1 MKFTYY
7 ICQQIKG
14 LINMTNN
21 SFSIRLRDARLMMG
35 LSMDKLAERTNG
47 VITKQ
52 SISRYEKG
60 IMRPKRDALQ
70 AIAKAL
76 NISEAYFVGTN
87 LKIDVP
93 MLRTTSNGKLSED
106 ELRAL
111 EAKLSFWA
119 EQYLAKER
127 MIHCQYS
134 FDKDNSF
141 KNILFKNPVK
151 GTKVSTLED
160 AIHAADLL
168 RKRWHSGDGP
178 IASVL
183 RLLERKGIKILSTEL
198 PDNVWGLSTWA
209 DNCHP
214 LMVLDMRP
222 EKTTIERLRFTA
234 AHELAHLLLTF
245 PVNVDLDV
253 EKRCNK
259 FAGFFLF
266 TKQALI
272 EEMGSEK
279 RDELMLEE
287 MIDLK
292 ELYGISI
299 AAQVHAAWDI
309 RMISR
314 EHYDWWF
321 DEKIKK
327 NRLEVGWG
335 EYVFPETIGRERRM
349 DVRIVNIEKKN
360 LK

>member
-1 MKFTYY
+1 M
-7 ICQQIKG
+7 
-14 LINMTNN
+14 INE
-21 SFSIRLRDARLMMG
+21 SFSIRLREARQMMG
-35 LSMDKLAERTNG
+35 LSMDKLVERTNG
-47 VITKQ
+47 AITKQ

-76 NISEAYFVGTN
+76 NISEEYFEGTN
-87 LKIDVP
+87 LKIDMP
-93 MLRTTSNGKLSED
+93 MLRTTSNGKLSEE
-106 ELRAL
+106 ELQAL

-119 EQYLAKER
+119 EQYLAKEKEAGFPTR
-127 MIHCQYS
+127 
-134 FDKDNSF
+134 
-141 KNILFKNPVK
+141 FKNPIK

-168 RKRWHSGDGP
+168 REKWHCGDGP
-178 IASVL
+178 IASIL
-183 RLLERKGIKILSTEL
+183 RLLERKGIMILAANL
-198 PDNVWGLSTWA
+198 PEYVFGMSTWA
-209 DNCHP
+209 DKKHP
-214 LMVLDMRP
+214 LIVLDMRP

-234 AHELAHLLLTF
+234 AHELAHLLLAF
-245 PVNVDLDV
+245 PVNAELDI

-266 TKQALI
+266 TRQALI
-272 EEMGSEK
+272 EEMGGEK
-279 RDELMLEE
+279 RDVLTLEE
-287 MIDLK
+287 MIDLR
-292 ELYGISI
+292 EVYGISI

-335 EYVFPETIGRERRM
+335 EYIFPETIGRERRM
-349 DVRIVNIEKKN
+349 DVRMRK
-360 LK
+360 L

>member
-1 MKFTYY
+1 M
-7 ICQQIKG
+7 
-14 LINMTNN
+14 INE
-21 SFSIRLRDARLMMG
+21 SFSIRLREARQMMG
-35 LSMDKLAERTNG
+35 LSMDKLVERTNG
-47 VITKQ
+47 AITKQ

-60 IMRPKRDALQ
+60 IMHPKRDALQ

-76 NISEAYFVGTN
+76 NISEEYFEGTN
-87 LKIDVP
+87 LKIDMP
-93 MLRTTSNGKLSED
+93 MLRTTSNGKLSEE
-106 ELRAL
+106 ELQAL

-119 EQYLAKER
+119 EQYLTKEKEAG
-127 MIHCQYS
+127 
-134 FDKDNSF
+134 FPTW
-141 KNILFKNPVK
+141 FKNPVK

-168 RKRWHSGDGP
+168 REKWHCGDGP
-178 IASVL
+178 IASIL
-183 RLLERKGIKILSTEL
+183 RLLERKGIMILAANL
-198 PDNVWGLSTWA
+198 PEYVFGMSTWA
-209 DNCHP
+209 DKKHP
-214 LMVLDMRP
+214 LIVLDMRP

-234 AHELAHLLLTF
+234 AHELAHLLLAF
-245 PVNVDLDV
+245 PVNAELDV

-279 RDELMLEE
+279 RDVLTLEE
-287 MIDLK
+287 MIDLR
-292 ELYGISI
+292 EVYGISI

-335 EYVFPETIGRERRM
+335 EYIFPETIGRERRM
-349 DVRIVNIEKKN
+349 DVRTRKWQK
-360 LK
+360 

>member
-1 MKFTYY
+1 M
-7 ICQQIKG
+7 
-14 LINMTNN
+14 INE
-21 SFSIRLRDARLMMG
+21 SFSIRLREARQMMG
-35 LSMDKLAERTNG
+35 LSMDKLVERTHG
-47 VITKQ
+47 AITKQ

-76 NISEAYFVGTN
+76 NISEEYFDGTN
-87 LKIDVP
+87 LKIDMP

-106 ELRAL
+106 ELQAL

-119 EQYLAKER
+119 EQYLTKEKEAGFPTR
-127 MIHCQYS
+127 
-134 FDKDNSF
+134 
-141 KNILFKNPVK
+141 FKNPVK

-168 RKRWHSGDGP
+168 REKWHCGDGP
-178 IASVL
+178 IASIL
-183 RLLERKGIKILSTEL
+183 RLLERKGIMILAANL
-198 PDNVWGLSTWA
+198 PEYVFGMSTWA
-209 DNCHP
+209 DKKHP
-214 LMVLDMRP
+214 LIVLDMRP
-222 EKTTIERLRFTA
+222 EKSTIERLRFTA
-234 AHELAHLLLTF
+234 AHELAHLLLAF
-245 PVNVDLDV
+245 PVNAELDI

-279 RDELMLEE
+279 RDVLTLEE
-287 MIDLK
+287 MIDLR
-292 ELYGISI
+292 EVYGISI

-335 EYVFPETIGRERRM
+335 EYIFPETIGRERRM
-349 DVRIVNIEKKN
+349 DVRTRK
-360 LK
+360 